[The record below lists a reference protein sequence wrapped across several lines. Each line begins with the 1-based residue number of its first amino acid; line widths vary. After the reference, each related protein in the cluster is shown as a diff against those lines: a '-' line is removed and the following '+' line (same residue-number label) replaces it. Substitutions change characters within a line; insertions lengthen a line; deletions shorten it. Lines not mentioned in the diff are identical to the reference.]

1 MNDEIKKVIS
11 THLGDNIL
19 YADELTIGHSSEK
32 KYVVRT
38 EKRKILARILPFTS
52 EIATKYN
59 LLMNVGKKMQAI
71 SAPILMFTYGNELIV
86 LFKWI
91 DGITLEDYYKKTT
104 PNEQIET
111 AIRAGKIIREFHNL
125 TQTSQ
130 KSSIQVN
137 AHSLD
142 SFLNTYL
149 RDDRK
154 EKFQKL
160 ISNIKDI
167 DFEYSLIHYDLRPAN
182 LMIDATGRIHI
193 IDFEYMTFYPSF
205 ADLTCNLL
213 FSDKYKAFGYG
224 VLYGYFGGKPNDYF
238 WETQKYLLALEL
250 LRFSENQRNQ
260 EKDVRRKLDLVKEY
274 LFEEEV
280 FPKRYNNINLLCNK
294 LMCCFD

>member
-1 MNDEIKKVIS
+1 MNDEIKKIIS

-19 YADELTIGHSSEK
+19 YADELTIGHSLEK

-38 EKRKILARILPFTS
+38 EKRRILARILPFTS

-59 LLMNVGKKMQAI
+59 LLMNVGKKMQAV
-71 SAPILMFTYGNELIV
+71 SAPILMFTYGDELIV
-86 LFKWI
+86 LFDWI

-104 PNEQIET
+104 PIEQIET

-130 KSSIQVN
+130 KSSIQIN

-182 LMIDATGRIHI
+182 LMIDDTGRIHI
-193 IDFEYMTFYPSF
+193 IDFEYMTYYPSF

-213 FSDKYKAFGYG
+213 FSEKYRAFGYG
-224 VLYGYFGGKPNDYF
+224 VLYGYFGCKPNEYF
-238 WETQKYLLALEL
+238 WEMQKYLLALEL
-250 LRFSENQRNQ
+250 LRFSENKRNQ
-260 EKDVRRKLDLVKEY
+260 EKDV
-274 LFEEEV
+274 
-280 FPKRYNNINLLCNK
+280 NNK
-294 LMCCFD
+294 LRLVEDFLFTNQLFPDQYNILNDECEKYLGA

>member
-1 MNDEIKKVIS
+1 MNDEIKKIIS

-19 YADELTIGHSSEK
+19 YADELTIGHSLEK

-38 EKRKILARILPFTS
+38 EKRRILARILPFTS

-59 LLMNVGKKMQAI
+59 LLMNVGEKMQAV
-71 SAPILMFTYGNELIV
+71 SAPILMFTYGDELIV
-86 LFKWI
+86 LFDWI

-104 PNEQIET
+104 PIEQIET

-130 KSSIQVN
+130 KSSIQIN

-182 LMIDATGRIHI
+182 LMIDDTGRIHI
-193 IDFEYMTFYPSF
+193 IDFEYMTYYPSF

-213 FSDKYKAFGYG
+213 FSEKYRAFGYG
-224 VLYGYFGGKPNDYF
+224 VLYGYFGCKPNEYF
-238 WETQKYLLALEL
+238 WEMQKYLLALEL
-250 LRFSENQRNQ
+250 LRFSENKRNQ
-260 EKDVRRKLDLVKEY
+260 EKDV
-274 LFEEEV
+274 
-280 FPKRYNNINLLCNK
+280 NNK
-294 LMCCFD
+294 LRLVEDFLFTNQLFPDQYNILNDECEKYLGA